1 MRVAATA
8 KGSAKRLKEIIS
20 FRFLSDE
27 EAAKLCDYVEFVV
40 ADEGELIVR
49 EGEVSPWFYGIL
61 SGTMSVEVEQGD
73 ASVFVCALGPG
84 DIFGEAG
91 IFISVP
97 RTANVI
103 AREGGEL
110 ARIRRE
116 DMTRF
121 IKENPLAGNKI
132 LMVIIHGLL
141 RKLKAVNHELA
152 FERRADLD
160 QEDIDAMMKNIMEE
174 GA

>member
-1 MRVAATA
+1 MKIEKVGKDA
-8 KGSAKRLKEIIS
+8 AKRLKNVIS
-20 FRFLSDE
+20 YRFLTDE
-27 EAAKLCDYVEFVV
+27 EAEKLARYAELAV
-40 ADEGELIVR
+40 ADEGEYVVK
-49 EGEVSPWFYGIL
+49 EGDVSPWFYGIL
-61 SGTMSVEVEQGD
+61 SGTMSVEVEQGEG
-73 ASVFVCALGPG
+73 SVYVCALGPG

-97 RTANVI
+97 RTAHVL

-110 ARIRRE
+110 VRVKRD

-121 IKENPLAGNKI
+121 IRENPLAGNKI

-152 FERRADLD
+152 FERRADMD
-160 QEDIDAMMKNIMEE
+160 QEDIDAMMRNIMEE

>member
-1 MRVAATA
+1 MMVRSAGG
-8 KGSAKRLKEIIS
+8 GSAQRIKDVIS
-20 FRFLSDE
+20 FRFLSDA
-27 EAAKLCDYVEFVV
+27 EATRLCSYVEFVDV
-40 ADEGELIVR
+40 EEGELVVR

-61 SGTMSVEVEQGD
+61 SGTMSVEVSQGD

-97 RTANVI
+97 RTANVV
-103 AREGGEL
+103 ASERGEL
-110 ARIRRE
+110 VRIKRE

-121 IKENPLAGNKI
+121 IRENPLAGNKI

-160 QEDIDAMMKNIMEE
+160 QEDIDAMMKNLMEE